1 MSDLKKVIS
10 IDLSDNTKQ
19 GFEGIEQT
27 FKDVD
32 NSIKKAESTSGNL
45 RLELKQLQKD
55 LLSGKFTGEEFTKA
69 TQRAGELKDSIG
81 DLNSRI
87 KTLASDSRNLDTLV
101 SAAGAMASGFAIA
114 EGAAGLLGD
123 ENKDLQQSILK
134 VQSSMA
140 ILQGVTT
147 LTNELQK
154 DSTLIVGLQTLAQ
167 KAYNLVLDES
177 TGKLNYFKLAL
188 AGTGIGIFIILLG
201 ELVANWDSVSNAIS
215 GTTNE
220 MKLLNSVSEDVSS
233 NLEDV
238 YNDLYTVKSAFD
250 QARDGAISKKD
261 ALKVYNDTLG
271 DTLGKAKTLEE
282 AEKLYTDKT
291 QDYIKASMLR
301 AQAQALIA
309 KAATES
315 VKVATGE
322 SFKLDIYDQIEVGF
336 KQAFLGAQAGAE
348 ITAQTVIKNNNK
360 VKDNV
365 QTLLDLAGKAQKEAD
380 DLSKKSKLD
389 FTPDEP
395 KKETKVKDDSKK
407 ILDTEKKL
415 AEEREAINKQ
425 YRDKQIQEGYKAQD
439 DLEEATKRNRDGLL
453 SEREIAINDEN
464 ESYKIRYDNAVK
476 AGLDTEQLE
485 IDHLNKIN
493 QINLDADEVKRE
505 NDKIKSDKE
514 IEDAQAVAD
523 QKTAIQEAQLNLA
536 ANAAGFLNAIAGK
549 NKAIQRAGIIAENAV
564 GIAKMIISNNQ
575 ANIAALATPQ
585 AVATSGAAAA
595 PVIALNNISTALGI
609 ATTVA
614 ATAKALSAVGGGG
627 GAGGASSTTGA
638 SPAAPQAQFNIVGQS
653 SNNQLAQTIAG
664 AQQQPVQAF
673 VVAGEVSTQQAL
685 DRNKIQNSTFL

>member
-140 ILQGVTT
+140 ILQGVTA
-147 LTNELQK
+147 LTNELQR
-154 DSTLIVGLQTLAQ
+154 DSTLIVGLQTLGQ

-188 AGTGIGIFIILLG
+188 VGTGIGIFIILLG

-282 AEKLYTDKT
+282 AEKLYADKT

-309 KAATES
+309 KAAAES

-348 ITAQTVIKNNNK
+348 ITAKTVIKNNNK

-365 QTLLDLAGKAQKEAD
+365 QTLLDLAAKAQKEAD

-395 KKETKVKDDSKK
+395 K
-407 ILDTEKKL
+407 
-415 AEEREAINKQ
+415 
-425 YRDKQIQEGYKAQD
+425 RD
-439 DLEEATKRNRDGLL
+439 
-453 SEREIAINDEN
+453 
-464 ESYKIRYDNAVK
+464 
-476 AGLDTEQLE
+476 
-485 IDHLNKIN
+485 
-493 QINLDADEVKRE
+493 DEVAKE
-505 NDKIKSDKE
+505 KEKADKIEKDRVTKFEKE
-514 IEDAQAVAD
+514 KAD
-523 QKTAIQEAQLNLA
+523 TIANGDAIQAS
-536 ANAAGFLNAIAGK
+536 LNAIAQK
-549 NKAIQRAGIIAENAV
+549 RLDKEAENKAKADAIQQGLLEDGESPLDKLQRQYDEERAILEAAHQNTLLLDAKFVTDKKALEDQDTLNKQENAAAQEEIEAKKAAAREQWLAAGANTLNQASELLGRSTDAGKAAAIAAATIETYQSAV
-564 GIAKMIISNNQ
+564 SSYNSLSGIPVVGPALGAVAAGVAVASGIANVKKILSVK
-575 ANIAALATPQ
+575 TP
-585 AVATSGAAAA
+585 
-595 PVIALNNISTALGI
+595 
-609 ATTVA
+609 
-614 ATAKALSAVGGGG
+614 KGGGG
-627 GAGGASSTTGA
+627 GGVPGGGSPVATPAS
-638 SPAAPQAQFNIVGQS
+638 PQAQFNIVGQS

>member
-10 IDLSDNTKQ
+10 IDLSDNTKT
-19 GFEGIEQT
+19 GLEGIDQT

-32 NSIKKAESTSGNL
+32 NSINKAETTSGNL

-140 ILQGVTT
+140 ILQGVTA

-201 ELVANWDSVSNAIS
+201 ELIANWDSVSNAIS

-233 NLEDV
+233 SLEDV
-238 YNDLYTVKSAFD
+238 YTDLYTVKSAFD

-261 ALKVYNDTLG
+261 ALKVYNETLG
-271 DTLGKAKTLEE
+271 NTLGKAKTLEE
-282 AEKLYTDKT
+282 AEKLYADKT
-291 QDYIKASMLR
+291 GDYIKASMLR

-315 VKVATGE
+315 AKVATGE
-322 SFKLDIYDQIEVGF
+322 AADIGFLDR
-336 KQAFLGAQAGAE
+336 LGNIWEGYTTGVYKSLDDVSKAKVNAANKD
-348 ITAQTVIKNNNK
+348 IDTLLNLATKAQT
-360 VKDNV
+360 
-365 QTLLDLAGKAQKEAD
+365 EAD
-380 DLSKKSKLD
+380 KLSKKTGLD
-389 FTPDEP
+389 FIPDE
-395 KKETKVKDDSKK
+395 KAKEVKDKNEK
-407 ILDTEKKL
+407 IKPPPIVPYEDISSETETILSGLD
-415 AEEREAINKQ
+415 ARNQAI
-425 YRDKQIQEGYKAQD
+425 RDKDIKFKEDQIADEQQFQLENAQIIYD
-439 DLEEATKRNRDGLL
+439 SDTGIAERREESRQR
-453 SEREIAINDEN
+453 EN
-464 ESYKIRYDNAVK
+464 ESFRATTEAVGLIAK
-476 AGLDTEQLE
+476 SGQDVLAGLEASGIARSRAGQSAMKALA
-485 IDHLNKIN
+485 LV
-493 QINLDADEVKRE
+493 QIGAD
-505 NDKIKSDKE
+505 S
-514 IEDAQAVAD
+514 
-523 QKTAIQEAQLNLA
+523 
-536 ANAAGFLNAIAGK
+536 AIAFSRMMQGSES
-549 NKAIQRAGIIAENAV
+549 AATGAASVAGPAAPGVYAATKIAFYAS
-564 GIAKMIISNNQ
+564 GTATIL
-575 ANIAALATPQ
+575 ANIARAKKLLGSSGG
-585 AVATSGAAAA
+585 TS
-595 PVIALNNISTALGI
+595 
-609 ATTVA
+609 
-614 ATAKALSAVGGGG
+614 VGGG
-627 GAGGASSTTGA
+627 TTGVGGVSA
-638 SPAAPQAQFNIVGQS
+638 PAPQAQFNIVGQS